1 MCLVLAMHLFI
12 HCLFVISILSSLINS
27 FLFVDQY
34 QSFHLFISLSLSIC
48 LCTKTYPSTH
58 LSIIT
63 IFVSI
68 YLLIYFLV
76 TFVLI
81 LLTGYGDNLMPGEFR
96 FPFSFK
102 LPDKLPPTYEGL
114 YGHIRYLVE
123 ARNDVQWGA
132 TEHAIAQFN
141 VAAVQDLNADPKL
154 AVSGCRVI

>member
-1 MCLVLAMHLFI
+1 MHVSCFSHVLIYPLSVCYIHL
-12 HCLFVISILSSLINS
+12 VISHQQFSLRWSVSVFSSL
-27 FLFVDQY
+27 Y
-34 QSFHLFISLSLSIC
+34 QSIC

-132 TEHAIAQFN
+132 TEHAIARFN